1 MEELLNASRR
11 FQFSSRKII
20 VDRVAVKD
28 FSKWRENLL
37 IRSRYRN
44 VIRPVCLS
52 LCLFSVSAVLTLGQ
66 SAASPDA
73 VVITVGDLKL
83 TAGDV
88 EKIIAS
94 LPPQNR
100 QYFSQP
106 AGRAQFADFLVRTKL
121 FVREAEKRHLEDRE
135 DVKRS
140 MALFRESL
148 LSREVEKELVQE
160 IKVTDQ
166 EAKQFLDANSKS
178 FEQAK
183 VRRIVVRTASTSQFY
198 SDGKPSDQL
207 PTDEQAKAK
216 LEDIRKKIAEGADF
230 EEMAAKFSDDPMTSG
245 KGGDLGFVRRVN
257 QDPRVLLTPPMLDA
271 MFALKVGETSQV
283 IQTPFGFELFKLEEL
298 KSPKLEEVRQEV
310 DNAIRQQK
318 YERLYQEMKDRSG
331 VKIDEAYF
339 GSGAAGGHGQRRRT
353 DL

>member
-1 MEELLNASRR
+1 VWICL
-11 FQFSSRKII
+11 
-20 VDRVAVKD
+20 
-28 FSKWRENLL
+28 
-37 IRSRYRN
+37 
-44 VIRPVCLS
+44 CLS
-52 LCLFSVSAVLTLGQ
+52 LVLKIESVGQ
-66 SAASPDA
+66 STISSDA
-73 VVITVGDLKL
+73 VVITIGDLKL

-88 EKIIAS
+88 EKIMAS

-100 QYFSQP
+100 QFFSSP
-106 AGRAQFADFLVRTKL
+106 SGRPQFADFLVRTKL
-121 FVREAEKRHLEDRE
+121 YVREAEKRGLQDRE

-140 MALFRESL
+140 MAIFRESL

-160 IKVTDQ
+160 IKITDP
-166 EAKQFLDANSKS
+166 EAKQFLEANSKS

-183 VRRIVVRTASTSQFY
+183 VRRIVVRSASTSQFY
-198 SDGKPSDQL
+198 ADGKPSDQL

-216 LEDIRKKIAEGADF
+216 VEDIRRKITEGADF

-271 MFALKVGETSQV
+271 MFALKAGEMSQI

-318 YERLYQEMKDRSG
+318 YEAMYQEMKARSA

-339 GSGAAGGHGQRRRT
+339 GSGAAGGPARPAQKN
-353 DL
+353 